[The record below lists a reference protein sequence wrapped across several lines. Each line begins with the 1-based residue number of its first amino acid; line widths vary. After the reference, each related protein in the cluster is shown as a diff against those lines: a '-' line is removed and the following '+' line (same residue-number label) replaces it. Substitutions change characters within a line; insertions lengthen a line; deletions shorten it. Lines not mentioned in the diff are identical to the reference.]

1 MPDDQNI
8 PLDASP
14 KDRIAEAVSRF
25 GERDVADRA
34 AALLGGANEG
44 DEFLLWVGGQHAQG
58 LLDGAPALYWPEVW
72 GARALLYAWDDV
84 AAPAVRLGL
93 SNQAWRVR
101 EMCGRV
107 VIAHELPF
115 ADELALLLTDE
126 VARVRVVAARALELV
141 GEYEQAVQVKELF
154 ADPEVEVRRAAG
166 NAVRAMAKRLDRPI
180 E

>member
-1 MPDDQNI
+1 MPEDQNI

-14 KDRIAEAVSRF
+14 KDRIAEAVRRF
-25 GERDVADRA
+25 SEHDVADRA
-34 AALLGGANEG
+34 AALLGGSNEG
-44 DEFLLWVGGQHAQG
+44 EEFLLWVGGQHAQG

-72 GARALLYAWDDV
+72 GARALLYAWDAL
-84 AAPAVRLGL
+84 AAPAVKTGL

-107 VIAHELPF
+107 VIEHQLPF
-115 ADELALLLTDE
+115 AEEVALLLSDE
-126 VARVRVVAARALELV
+126 VARVRVVAARALEVV
-141 GEYEQAVQVKELF
+141 GEYEQAVALRALL

-166 NAVRAMAKRLDRPI
+166 NAMRAMSKRLDRAI